1 MKVTTTGRKV
11 TLKEQFEERVQKRLD
26 KLDKFFEN
34 EAEAQVTV
42 TVEKE
47 RQTVEIT
54 LRDKGFMA
62 RAEKTAKTMEEA
74 FDEAADIVTR
84 RLVKNRKRLGTQM
97 CKPALEAEAPLFGE
111 EPEEEEY
118 HIIREKRFFL
128 KPQTVEE
135 AILEMEMLGHTF
147 FFFRDGE
154 TDQLEVVYRRKDGD
168 YGLLIAE

>member
-1 MKVTTTGRKV
+1 MRIATTGRKV

-42 TVEKE
+42 TVEKD

-74 FDEAADIVTR
+74 FDEAADLLTR
-84 RLVKNRKRLGTQM
+84 RLVKNRKRLGAQM
-97 CKPALEAEAPLFGE
+97 CKPALEAEAPAFGDE
-111 EPEEEEY
+111 TEEEEY

-154 TDQLEVVYRRKDGD
+154 TDQLEVVYRRKNGD